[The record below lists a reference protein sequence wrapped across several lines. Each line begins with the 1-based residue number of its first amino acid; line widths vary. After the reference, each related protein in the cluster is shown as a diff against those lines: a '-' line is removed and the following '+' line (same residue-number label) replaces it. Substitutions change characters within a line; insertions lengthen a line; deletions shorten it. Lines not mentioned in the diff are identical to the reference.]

1 MQKERGVPASTRGW
15 WWERSVLYAAQRI
28 NWLGFL
34 LAALLAAPLPGEV
47 LKYPFKLE
55 EGNHLS
61 LLFCSLLPY
70 VAIPKTF
77 RAGWRTDAG
86 FN

>member
-1 MQKERGVPASTRGW
+1 M
-15 WWERSVLYAAQRI
+15 LYAAQCI

-34 LAALLAAPLPGEV
+34 LAALLAAPLLGEV

-55 EGNHLS
+55 EGDQLS